1 MCLSTHVHLA
11 SLAFRSFCST
21 GSATRHFVERTWSLQ
36 MLRIT
41 LSCIPRSC
49 NDAMQEWQVH
59 RKQWLTTSRWVDAS
73 EELEEGLRSGSKALP
88 VGDTKASMPNPF
100 ARTVS
105 FGSVKDWFSRDT
117 EAFAGF
123 CTYLLNRD
131 EQVEVHN
138 HIITAAFGGQVR
150 LQSAHASAACR
161 CMPLLDTLPQFHFAQ
176 VLLGTGGWS

>member
-1 MCLSTHVHLA
+1 
-11 SLAFRSFCST
+11 
-21 GSATRHFVERTWSLQ
+21 

-49 NDAMQEWQVH
+49 NDVMQEWQVH

-73 EELEEGLRSGSKALP
+73 EELEEGLRSGSRALP

-100 ARTVS
+100 ARIVI

-131 EQVEVHN
+131 EQVEVGLHVSVHCPGFRRKRNKTWLTEVSVGVFGPPEFFALRARRLAQVQSAPVGIRSHN
-138 HIITAAFGGQVR
+138 SHQPQTTGTPHMLR
-150 LQSAHASAACR
+150 LQLA
-161 CMPLLDTLPQFHFAQ
+161 
-176 VLLGTGGWS
+176 